1 MVWYVMCGCGVLVCG
16 VMVAARVKREY
27 NEEEEKENS
36 KSEAQ
41 GVIAGARQQVGNT
54 RTKRDTPRTS
64 LRTPSL

>member
-1 MVWYVMCGCGVLVCG
+1 
-16 VMVAARVKREY
+16 MVAARVKREY